1 MAILQSRA
9 RYGLC
14 AFSFLKPELPGSVNN
29 VPGPQLDCAAAK
41 FLPPVTA
48 AAHPVARVRDEPSY
62 QGQCRPSAEQL
73 PAGYALATWLTR
85 RLRPGNGGPDCP
97 GKQRPQSG
105 GDRRQQINP
114 EALSIR
120 TT

>member
-9 RYGLC
+9 WYGLS

-29 VPGPQLDCAAAK
+29 EPGPQLDCAAAK
-41 FLPPVTA
+41 FLP
-48 AAHPVARVRDEPSY
+48 RSLR
-62 QGQCRPSAEQL
+62 RPSPWRVCRTSLLAKDSAGRQRSSSL
-73 PAGYALATWLTR
+73 PLRASDWLTR

-97 GKQRPQSG
+97 GKERPQPG

-114 EALSIR
+114 EAVSIR